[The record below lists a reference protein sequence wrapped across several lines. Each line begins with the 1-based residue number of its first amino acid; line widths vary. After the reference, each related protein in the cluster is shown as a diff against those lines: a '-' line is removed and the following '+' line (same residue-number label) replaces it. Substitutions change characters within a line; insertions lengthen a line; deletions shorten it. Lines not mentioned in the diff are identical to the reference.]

1 MADIDA
7 NGRAD
12 GMLALKLNSI
22 YALPRDRH
30 TDIGASPPY
39 SITLALLD
47 TSMNEDGAMI
57 PEETYYLSLSRGE
70 DGVIRP
76 VYRYEDAEGNVVR
89 ERQIESIN
97 GGKCAGC
104 LDQIYVQYRPWGVW
118 GPNCIHLVLG

>member
-1 MADIDA
+1 
-7 NGRAD
+7 
-12 GMLALKLNSI
+12 
-22 YALPRDRH
+22 
-30 TDIGASPPY
+30 
-39 SITLALLD
+39 
-47 TSMNEDGAMI
+47 MI

-97 GGKCAGC
+97 GENA
-104 LDQIYVQYRPWGVW
+104 LDVLIKYTSNIGLGVW